1 MPRKIIVTT
10 ADKTT
15 HLLDEALVAN
25 EEELRSLVKDNP
37 DLLPLEEFG
46 LSGPIMVVGRET
58 SLASGA
64 VDLVCVTVS
73 GYLMVIEFKTGPQNS
88 DFRRALAQLIDYGSD
103 LWRMSYE
110 EFEHTIAARYFSSNS
125 CQDIRVQG
133 IASLDQAVRAMW
145 PDLSEEEISAFRD
158 TVSQQL
164 MQGSFNYVLAASAFT
179 GTSIK
184 SIEYL
189 NSIGSVA
196 KYFAVELV
204 PFSGSGLTA
213 FEART
218 RARPA
223 DLPHTQRTGPTDE
236 AQCLNQI
243 EDPQYRDTLSQMFEL
258 CRGLGLSI
266 AWGSAG
272 ASIRLPTLDMLE
284 PLSIGWVFPPGRSG
298 WMGLKDVSLGVDII
312 SSSKRSSAQKSI
324 DAYIASVGNISGV
337 EQIKVKGLK
346 GFRLSPDSLT
356 RGGQEV
362 SEILAE
368 LVRSVNG
375 DAL

>member
-10 ADKTT
+10 ADKAT
-15 HLLDEALVAN
+15 HLLDEIPVAN
-25 EEELRSLVKDNP
+25 EEDLRSLVKDNP

-46 LSGPIMVVGRET
+46 LNGPIMVVGRET

-64 VDLVCVTVS
+64 VDLVCVTA
-73 GYLMVIEFKTGPQNS
+73 GGHLLVIEFKTGPQNS
-88 DFRRALAQLIDYGSD
+88 DFRRALAQMIDYGSD
-103 LWRMSYE
+103 LWQMSYE
-110 EFEHTIAARYFSSNS
+110 EFEHTVAARYFSSDH
-125 CQDIRVQG
+125 CQDVRVRKLT
-133 IASLDQAVRAMW
+133 SLDQAVRAMW
-145 PDLSEEEISAFRD
+145 PDLSEEDISAFRD
-158 TVSQQL
+158 VVSQQL
-164 MQGSFNYVLAASAFT
+164 IQGSFNYVLAASAFT

-196 KYFAVELV
+196 KHFAVELV

-218 RARPA
+218 RARPP
-223 DLPHTQRTGPTDE
+223 DRKPGTTDE
-236 AQCLNQI
+236 DQCLNQI
-243 EDPQYRDTLSQMFEL
+243 ENAEYRDVLSRLFEL
-258 CRGLGLSI
+258 CKGLGLSV

-272 ASIRLPTLDMLE
+272 ASIRIPTSDMAE

-298 WMGLKDVSLGVDII
+298 WMGLKDVSLGVDSI
-312 SSSKRSSAQKSI
+312 SLSKRPSAEKSI
-324 DAYIASVGNISGV
+324 DAYISSLEKMPGV
-337 EQIKVKGLK
+337 EQIKVKDL
-346 GFRLSPDSLT
+346 RAIHLNPTSMT
-356 RGGQEV
+356 RGMEEV

-375 DAL
+375 DGP